1 MIAARRE
8 GFDPRPVEI
17 GAVLN
22 GATGRRDASE
32 ITLYRSLG
40 IAAQDLAA
48 AHAIL
53 AQAELAGR
61 GVLVDMT

>member
-1 MIAARRE
+1 MIGR
-8 GFDPRPVEI
+8 DHPMVEI

-22 GATGRRDASE
+22 GTQEGRRGHMD
-32 ITLYRSLG
+32 ITFYRSLG

-53 AQAELAGR
+53 ALAEAR
-61 GVLVDMT
+61 GVGVVVDMA